1 MDKIKVL
8 IVDDEPIA
16 RAGIRVLL
24 EKDAEVEISGECG
37 NGVEA
42 VSIIRRNAPDL
53 VFLDVQMPDLDGF
66 GVVEKIGAEWMPS
79 VIFVT
84 AYDKYAL
91 KAFEINAVD
100 YLLKPFDDK
109 RFFKAFERAKSQ
121 IERRNVGD
129 LNRQLQSLM
138 QTLKQEK
145 KYLER
150 LVIKSAGRIFFLNV
164 EEIDWI
170 EAADN
175 YVSLHV
181 GRAGHLLRETLGNLE
196 SRLSPDKFLRISRSA
211 IVNLI
216 RIKEIHPLF
225 KGEYAIIL
233 ASGKELN
240 SSRRYK
246 DKLNSILKD

>member
-16 RAGIRVLL
+16 REGIRVLL

-37 NGVEA
+37 NGIEA
-42 VSIIRRNAPDL
+42 VSVIQKSEPDI

-66 GVVEKIGAEWMPS
+66 GVVEKIGAEAMPT

-91 KAFEINAVD
+91 KAFEINAID

-121 IERRNVGD
+121 IQRQSVQD
-129 LNRQLQSLM
+129 LNRQLQSLL
-138 QTLKQEK
+138 QTLKPDK

-181 GRAGHLLRETLGNLE
+181 GRASHLVRETLGGLE
-196 SRLSPDKFLRISRSA
+196 SKLSPDNFLRISRS
-211 IVNLI
+211 IIINLS

-225 KGEYAIIL
+225 NGEYAIIL
-233 ASGKELN
+233 ANGKELN
-240 SSRRYK
+240 SSRRFR
-246 DKLNSILKD
+246 DRLNSILKG